1 MTVTCRS
8 VTKRFGDFVALD
20 GVDLDVYE
28 NEILGIIGPNG
39 AGKTTLLNCLE
50 GLDEPTSGC
59 VEVLGLDPI
68 KDSRQLIARMGVQL
82 QQAALLPR
90 IKVSEALELFLRF
103 TTRQSLT
110 NRCSIHWVSVPK
122 PTLLSKNC
130 PAGSVSAFSSRW
142 RSFMNPSCCSWMN

>member
-50 GLDEPTSGC
+50 GLDEPTSVC
-59 VEVLGLDPI
+59 
-68 KDSRQLIARMGVQL
+68 
-82 QQAALLPR
+82 
-90 IKVSEALELFLRF
+90 
-103 TTRQSLT
+103 
-110 NRCSIHWVSVPK
+110 
-122 PTLLSKNC
+122 
-130 PAGSVSAFSSRW
+130 
-142 RSFMNPSCCSWMN
+142 